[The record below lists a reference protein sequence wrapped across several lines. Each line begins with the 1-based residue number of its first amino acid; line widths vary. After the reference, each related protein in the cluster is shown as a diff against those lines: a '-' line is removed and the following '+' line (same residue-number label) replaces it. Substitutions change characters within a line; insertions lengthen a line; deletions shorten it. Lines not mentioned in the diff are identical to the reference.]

1 MCVDNVISLKQT
13 LIEFLTF
20 NCVPLILTLWLLI
33 ETGQS
38 FAHAR
43 EIEIEVTGNG
53 GAVFS
58 SRSFEVKGDDI
69 NDKPDQNLSLD
80 WNTPRQLVAGNLRQI
95 TNWNRP
101 AGGLPYTSRTPLA
114 LLVSTFLTISIVDV
128 LEMESILQIF
138 FHIEPK
144 CFYIE
149 TLMLRLY
156 CFITTQRK
164 CRGCDMVF
172 VKLQLI

>member
-20 NCVPLILTLWLLI
+20 NCVPLILTLWLLRPVKN
-33 ETGQS
+33 

-101 AGGLPYTSRTPLA
+101 VGGLPYTSRTPGTLG
-114 LLVSTFLTISIVDV
+114 LNVFDNLVDV

-144 CFYIE
+144 CFYFE